1 MSSLRLALA
10 IGLASLAVVERAQGQ
25 AIRADA
31 PLEGS
36 AGPIGGSARS
46 FAFLDAPPPAPRP
59 LAPGPARESDEYA
72 RKSWE
77 FFPEAGFGTPTCR
90 GDSLGPGRCG
100 DSGSGTV
107 LGGGALYR
115 VSPYVALGAVA
126 AFANFQFDRVAPSAY
141 SHASFVGFAVR
152 GYFSD
157 RGAIDP
163 YVETGI
169 GRGTSTM
176 GYAGGGVEIR
186 SEAAGPSAMASAGID
201 FWVMPYLKLGPA
213 LAYRW
218 TWLTEV
224 RTCAGS
230 TCETARVADWGAIGS
245 YATVSFAATLLL
257 GQEM

>member
-1 MSSLRLALA
+1 MSFLRLALA
-10 IGLASLAVVERAQGQ
+10 IGLASFAIAQRAQGD
-25 AIRADA
+25 AVRANAPVDA
-31 PLEGS
+31 
-36 AGPIGGSARS
+36 SARG
-46 FAFLDAPPPAPRP
+46 FPFLDAPHPPPRP
-59 LAPGPARESDEYA
+59 RAPGPARESDEYA

-77 FFPEAGFGTPTCR
+77 LFPEAGFGTPICR

-115 VSPYVALGAVA
+115 ISPYVALGATA

-141 SHASFVGFAVR
+141 SHASFLGFTVR

-176 GYAGGGVEIR
+176 GYADGGVEIR
-186 SEAAGPSAMASAGID
+186 SESSGPSAMAGAGID

-213 LAYRW
+213 LSYRW
-218 TWLTEV
+218 TWLTDV

-245 YATVSFAATLLL
+245 YATLSFAATLAF
-257 GQEM
+257 GHEM